1 MVTDTLENY
10 RLYTGLNENIKK
22 ALEYLATTNFD
33 DMPTGKY
40 TVVEEEIFAIVNE
53 FETKDKIDCEP
64 EAHVKFIDI
73 QYIVKGIELFGY
85 APLLGRVPVVD
96 YNEENDVA
104 FYREEMTYLKLEAGM
119 FIIFYP
125 TDIHQPEVRAFEPMI
140 VKKVV
145 MKVRRQHF

>member
-1 MVTDTLENY
+1 MVTDTIDNY

-22 ALEYLATTNFD
+22 ALEYLATTNFEEIPPGRYSILD
-33 DMPTGKY
+33 DN
-40 TVVEEEIFAIVNE
+40 IFAIVNE
-53 FETKDKIDCEP
+53 FETKDKSECQP
-64 EAHVKFIDI
+64 EAHIKYIDI
-73 QYIVKGIELFGY
+73 QFIVMGIELFGY
-85 APLLGRVPVVD
+85 APLLGKLPVTD

-125 TDIHQPEVRAFEPMI
+125 TDIHQPEVRAFESML

-145 MKVRRQHF
+145 VKVKR